1 MQTVIQAR
9 LRAKPLRDAL
19 PLALER
25 DGLAIAAGFCLCR
38 DSLVRADRVQWL
50 RLRGR
55 SRRPVSP
62 LTGAVLVPPPSAATP
77 ST

>member
-1 MQTVIQAR
+1 MMA
-9 LRAKPLRDAL
+9 LRCPGIVCEMLT
-19 PLALER
+19 PSALER
-25 DGLAIAAGFCLCR
+25 DGLAIVAGFCLCR
-38 DSLVRADRVQWL
+38 DSLVRADRLQRL

-55 SRRPVSP
+55 LRRGASP